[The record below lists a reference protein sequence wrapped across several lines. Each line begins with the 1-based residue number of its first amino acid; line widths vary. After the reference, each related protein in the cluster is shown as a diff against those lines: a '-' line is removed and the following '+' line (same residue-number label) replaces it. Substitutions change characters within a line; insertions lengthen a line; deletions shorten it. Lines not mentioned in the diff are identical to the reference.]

1 MASVPVRPATAAEED
16 VAPVASSL
24 GAEDGPGREGTCTL
38 TISDQSFRLG
48 SRDVWTRKYP
58 SVAMLATR
66 RPWAGSGGPNWT
78 ERIAPVGPVRIP
90 RSSHAREVEA
100 EEAGDRKAGGEREE
114 EDAAAAAAAAAAVEV
129 EKEGSSQ
136 IRIVRSCEHEAR
148 REPWIGCEK
157 ERWRMG
163 ASWAC
168 AVSEGGLSCTHLP
181 VGVLGPFAVLVFP
194 EDLYAL
200 VGGARGEAFAVV
212 VVREVCGCKWE

>member
-114 EDAAAAAAAAAAVEV
+114 EDAAAAAAAAAVDV

-136 IRIVRSCEHEAR
+136 IRIVRSWEHEAR

-163 ASWAC
+163 ASWAFQL
-168 AVSEGGLSCTHLP
+168 ASSAHLP
-181 VGVLGPFAVLVFP
+181 CSSFRKTFMRWSAEHV
-194 EDLYAL
+194 
-200 VGGARGEAFAVV
+200 AR
-212 VVREVCGCKWE
+212 RSP